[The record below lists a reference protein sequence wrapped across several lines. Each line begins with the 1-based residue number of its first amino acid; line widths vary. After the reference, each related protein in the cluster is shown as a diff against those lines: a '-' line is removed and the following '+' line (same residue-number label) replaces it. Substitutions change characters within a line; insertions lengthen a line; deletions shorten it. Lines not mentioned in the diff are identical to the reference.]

1 MNSLLFSMTLAVFLQ
16 CPDEEIV
23 HFDGCIKNK
32 IYITA
37 VFEDNSRLA
46 IPVINGLLPRIK
58 RVRMSDGH
66 VKRHLFYFHEED
78 LLHTGESVVYYLPP
92 VVRRENLPSKQEKP
106 QHNDSDRVY
115 SAILNLEKNVMKLE
129 KEVMDL
135 KRDINSKPKLEIKSP
150 VLFPNMKKPSEF

>member
-78 LLHTGESVVYYLPP
+78 FSSVCLRRQAYSLLYSLSKMNSLMCQEILKFSLHYI
-92 VVRRENLPSKQEKP
+92 VR
-106 QHNDSDRVY
+106 
-115 SAILNLEKNVMKLE
+115 
-129 KEVMDL
+129 
-135 KRDINSKPKLEIKSP
+135 
-150 VLFPNMKKPSEF
+150 